1 MPQYI
6 VFLRAVNVSGK
17 NIIKMQA
24 LKAALHAAG
33 FEGVQTYIQSG
44 NLLLESKLKAPA
56 LEKQLKALIAAEFQL
71 DIEVFV
77 KTREALQ
84 QALDHCPYGAECAPN
99 RVFITFLDRRPD
111 TALLAQLQ
119 AIDHKAEIFNVWE
132 EVLYFY
138 LPDGMAK
145 SKMSNPYFETKL
157 KLKAT
162 GRNVNTVN
170 KMLELAG

>member
-17 NIIKMQA
+17 NIIKMQE
-24 LKAALHAAG
+24 LKATLQAAG

-44 NLLLESKLKAPA
+44 NLVLDSKLKAPA
-56 LEKQLKALIAAEFQL
+56 LEKQLKALIATEFHL

-77 KTREALQ
+77 KSREALQ
-84 QALDHCPYGAECAPN
+84 QALEHCPYGADCAPN

-111 TALLAQLQ
+111 AALLKQLQ
-119 AIDHKAEIFNVWE
+119 ATDHKAEVFSVWE

-138 LPDGMAK
+138 VPDGMAK

-170 KMLELAG
+170 KMLELSV

>member
-1 MPQYI
+1 MSQYI

-17 NIIKMQA
+17 NIIKMQT
-24 LKAALHAAG
+24 LKEVLQAAG
-33 FEGVQTYIQSG
+33 FEGLQTYIQSG

-56 LEKQLKALIAAEFQL
+56 LQKQLKALIAAEFQL

-77 KTREALQ
+77 KSREALQ
-84 QALDHCPYGAECAPN
+84 QALDHCPFGSECAPN

-111 TALLAQLQ
+111 AALLEQLQ
-119 AIDHKAEIFNVWE
+119 AVDHKAEVFGVWE

-145 SKMSNPYFETKL
+145 SKMSNQYFETKL

-170 KMLELAG
+170 KMLDLAS

>member
-1 MPQYI
+1 MSQYI

-17 NIIKMQA
+17 NIIRMQA
-24 LKAALHAAG
+24 LKAVLQAAG

-71 DIEVFV
+71 NIEVFV
-77 KTREALQ
+77 KSREALQ
-84 QALDHCPYGAECAPN
+84 LALDHCPYGAECPPN

-111 TALLAQLQ
+111 TALLEQLQ
-119 AIDHKAEIFNVWE
+119 AIDHKDEVFEVWE

-138 LPDGMAK
+138 PPEGMAK
-145 SKMSNPYFETKL
+145 SKMSNQYFETKL

-162 GRNVNTVN
+162 GRNVNTVR